1 MASLALDAAAS
12 YLIPKA
18 IDAFMPN
25 SSSSTPA
32 PTDAIDQP
40 VSRSD
45 RTVLST
51 QNLPPAP
58 PLPLG
63 PTPSAPRNHP
73 RMSPGV
79 IIPFQAVVANFTGG
93 ISESYTKTLP
103 SINVIS
109 TIIKP
114 YRDVTLLDLE
124 AVVYPSAESYKH
136 PLTID
141 IAWTPADVTV
151 TGNSILSTPGSARIT
166 CGGLNLL
173 NQGVVLCDLSHI
185 NCIVKSPIPYTNTP
199 RLNYLPHKS
208 NDVPATATTDTATLV
223 IRGNLHCMHPLA
235 IPL

>member
-1 MASLALDAAAS
+1 MASLALDAAS

-18 IDAFMPN
+18 IDAFMPP
-25 SSSSTPA
+25 SSPA
-32 PTDAIDQP
+32 PPPPTDSVDEP
-40 VSRSD
+40 LSRSD
-45 RTVLST
+45 RTILST
-51 QNLPPAP
+51 QTLPPTP

-63 PTPSAPRNHP
+63 PSPSPSRHTP
-73 RMSPGV
+73 RMTTGV
-79 IIPFQAVVANFTGG
+79 IIPFQTVVASFTGG

-103 SINVIS
+103 SFPVVS

-114 YRDVTLLDLE
+114 YRDVVLLELE

-151 TGNSILSTPGSARIT
+151 TGSTILSTPGSARIT

-173 NQGVVLCDLSHI
+173 NQGVVLCDLTHI
-185 NCIVKSPIPYTNTP
+185 NSILKSPIPYTNAP

-223 IRGNLHCMHPLA
+223 VRGRLHCMHPLA